1 MCSGAYAAEVLN
13 PSFETTYMGTPYP
26 RSLPQAWYHSDHAA
40 FNSYCT
46 NQWSTNG
53 TLSASLLSRIGK
65 AVSRGNYESF
75 YQFVDLTGIGT
86 IKFDIRMAASPAGAF
101 SHFEASFLVDS
112 VPSWTQNAAGI
123 YLDQE
128 VNVAGMAGWHRIEM
142 RNTALDTGTFS
153 VAYLTQW
160 DNLRLIE
167 GQLTIPAI
175 VDLNPSTLNTAG
187 DDTST
192 LNQVSNGSGTLNPD
206 SNGNWITCRIELET
220 PYDVNA
226 IDGASVT
233 LNDIPAYMGQ
243 QGWATPQATAA
254 NVADYD
260 LDGTLERMV
269 RFSREAVQAIV
280 QPPEATVTIKG
291 KLVGG
296 PLFEGTAVI
305 RVHDKNAKKK

>member
-1 MCSGAYAAEVLN
+1 MGCVVILTLLMWSGVYAAEVLN

-26 RSLPQAWYHSDHAA
+26 RSLPQGWWHVDHAS

-46 NQWSTNG
+46 NQWRTNG
-53 TLSASLLSRIGK
+53 TLSAALLSRIGK
-65 AVSRGNYESF
+65 AVSRGNYQSF
-75 YQFVDLTGIGT
+75 YQYVELTGIGT
-86 IKFDIRMAASPAGAF
+86 IEFDIRMTAGSAGAF
-101 SHFEASFLVDS
+101 EHFEASFLVDG
-112 VPSWTQNAAGI
+112 VPLWSQNAAGV

-142 RNTALDTGTFS
+142 RNTAVDTGTFS
-153 VAYLTQW
+153 LSYSTQW
-160 DNLRLIE
+160 DNVRLIE
-167 GQLTIPAI
+167 GQLTIPAV
-175 VDLNPSTLNTAG
+175 VDLNPSTLSAT
-187 DDTST
+187 DDGTST
-192 LNQVSNGSGTLNPD
+192 LNQA
-206 SNGNWITCRIELET
+206 SNGNWIMCRIELEE

-233 LNDIPAYMGQ
+233 LNDIPAYMGD

-260 LDGTLERMV
+260 GDGILERMV
-269 RFSREAVQAIV
+269 RFDRAAVQAIV
-280 QPPEATVTIKG
+280 QPPEATVTIRG
-291 KLVGG
+291 KLAGG